1 MTRAPDGGP
10 GGAAGPAMLR
20 RLLREFEEA
29 APGEGLARIAARLG
43 ISTAEA
49 AGLADYWVRKGRLKR
64 EEIGAPDCSGCF
76 FASRGCTTCPDDP
89 GGASGRTGATARPV
103 LVALS
108 PVRPVRPAR
117 SARPR

>member
-1 MTRAPDGGP
+1 MTGAQDGGR
-10 GGAAGPAMLR
+10 GGATGPGMLR
-20 RLLREFEEA
+20 RLLREVEEA
-29 APGEGLARIAARLG
+29 APGEGLARIAARLD

-89 GGASGRTGATARPV
+89 GATARPV

-108 PVRPVRPAR
+108 PVRPGGPVRPAGP
-117 SARPR
+117 ARPR